1 MPLAWLV
8 LGLIHA
14 TPAAAVV
21 RPRMLTRLY
30 AVELDSPL
38 FLLLQHR
45 AVFFATI
52 VLVCAWAALDP
63 GARRVAS
70 VVVGASVVSFLV
82 FYWRSGSP
90 RALRWIA
97 VTDRNGIPF
106 LAVATVDAWR

>member
-14 TPAAAVV
+14 TPAAAVM

-52 VLVCAWAALDP
+52 VLVCA
-63 GARRVAS
+63 
-70 VVVGASVVSFLV
+70 
-82 FYWRSGSP
+82 
-90 RALRWIA
+90 
-97 VTDRNGIPF
+97 
-106 LAVATVDAWR
+106 